1 MPHISDFTVSLNVD
15 DPNASADFL
24 GTHFGFDRLLDV
36 EGAISLAVPG
46 SNFSVCFL
54 QTGLPSFKP
63 ASQAMSAKGLLVVFT
78 VDDIDSLYDAL
89 VAAGVDVVTPIETE
103 PWLERYFQVSD
114 PNGVI
119 VQAVQWVTED
129 GQLPQ
134 FAGPTES

>member
-1 MPHISDFTVSLNVD
+1 MAPITNYTVSLNVD

-24 GTHFGFDRLLDV
+24 STHFGFQRLMDV

-46 SNFSVCFL
+46 ADFSIVFL
-54 QTGLPSFKP
+54 RTGLGSFKP

-78 VDDIDSLYDAL
+78 VDDIDTLYGTL
-89 VAAGVDVVTPIETE
+89 VEAGVDVVTPIETE

-119 VQAVQWVTED
+119 LQAVQWMTED
-129 GQLPQ
+129 GQP
-134 FAGPTES
+134 PH

>member
-1 MPHISDFTVSLNVD
+1 MAPITNYTVSLNVD

-24 GTHFGFDRLLDV
+24 STHFGFQRLMDV

-46 SNFSVCFL
+46 ADFSIVFL
-54 QTGLPSFKP
+54 RTGLESFKP

-78 VDDIDSLYDAL
+78 VDDIDTLYGTL
-89 VAAGVDVVTPIETE
+89 VEAGVDVVTPIETE

-119 VQAVQWVTED
+119 LQAVQWMTED
-129 GQLPQ
+129 GQP
-134 FAGPTES
+134 PH